1 MSGRLPLQPEAGLLR
16 RTGVDGAASRQ
27 LRKRGQGRFQI
38 PVLRKAPGDSRL
50 YQIAQDRIKA
60 LVYNLQ
66 TSTAVTTNL
75 KSLAAARHIPTVGIS
90 ETIDPT
96 GLTFQDWQL
105 KQLKSLDAALQS
117 SA

>member
-1 MSGRLPLQPEAGLLR
+1 MADALGLNLTTPAEFMEA
-16 RTGVDGAASRQ
+16 VA
-27 LRKRGQGRFQI
+27 QGTDPPARAVATFH
-38 PVLRKAPGDSRL
+38 D
-50 YQIAQDRIKA
+50 QIAQDRIKA

-66 TSTAVTTNL
+66 TSTAATTNL

-90 ETIDPT
+90 ETIEPT